1 MRDKVSI
8 QKYKNKRPKTKQTGL
23 RCRSTRT
30 RIRGAK
36 KSSEKNFFTQN
47 ETKRT

>member
-1 MRDKVSI
+1 MRDKVLI
-8 QKYKNKRPKTKQTGL
+8 QKYKNKRLKTKQTGL
-23 RCRSTRT
+23 RCRSMRT

-47 ETKRT
+47 KTKKT